1 VSGEIEVRH
10 NGAPLVAFDDERLQ
24 LLKDQICPD
33 LTDGELA
40 VFAEVCQRVSLD
52 PFARQIYAVKRY
64 NKQLGRKV
72 MTVQTSIDGF
82 RLIAQR
88 TGEYAGQVGPYW
100 CGTDG
105 EWKDVWLSSTAP
117 AAAKVG
123 ILRRGF
129 AEPLWAVARFDAYAQ
144 RGKDGLTLMWASMGD
159 VMSAKCAEAL
169 GLRRAFPQE
178 LSGLYTSDEMAQA
191 DNAQRDAPSVP
202 SLPVAD
208 DSKTISQPNIDALTA
223 RCEELGIDVAEVVK
237 RATNGETDNP
247 AAVKVSE
254 VGVLRDACAA
264 VAAEVDAYVEARVT
278 TSGDESDPEP
288 KEYAPDDPERPFEA
302 GPSEPYDPA
311 EEPF

>member
-1 VSGEIEVRH
+1 MTEIELRQ
-10 NGAPLVAFDDERLQ
+10 NSAPLVAFDAERMQ
-24 LLKDQICPD
+24 LLKDQICPE

-100 CGTDG
+100 CGPDG
-105 EWKDVWLSSTAP
+105 EWKDVWLSSGAP
-117 AAAKVG
+117 TAAKVG

-144 RGKDGLTLMWASMGD
+144 RGKDGGLTLMWASMGD

-178 LSGLYTSDEMAQA
+178 LSGLYTSDEMGQA
-191 DNAQRDAPSVP
+191 DNVQREAP
-202 SLPVAD
+202 SLPPAD
-208 DSKTISQPNIDALTA
+208 ESPYVSAANAERMRQTIVEQGA
-223 RCEELGIDVAEVVK
+223 DVAQVITLGTNGRTDDPAQVHKTEIQAVREALAVAVEAQETEQVVEVVQ
-237 RATNGETDNP
+237 
-247 AAVKVSE
+247 
-254 VGVLRDACAA
+254 
-264 VAAEVDAYVEARVT
+264 
-278 TSGDESDPEP
+278 
-288 KEYAPDDPERPFEA
+288 EYAPDDPERPFAEN
-302 GPSEPYDPA
+302 EPPYADPDTG
-311 EEPF
+311 EVF